1 MTKKRKLMP
10 AIMFYTG
17 DWLKDPAVRC
27 CSLTA
32 RGLWIDMLCLMYESP
47 IRGHLSLASGK
58 PVDATKLARMVGGG
72 VKEVEEL
79 LEELYECG
87 VFSKSDDGIIF
98 SRRMVQDEIVRE
110 QKSRAGSTGMKNRYQ
125 KDDSVIT
132 EPVTSVQQN
141 SNTTSNS
148 CLTPVEYENENEN
161 EYESVSNS
169 ALFSEKKSINYGWS
183 CIPEKRQKSWGKFQR
198 VWIIKIVE
206 NNVNP
211 ELVGLALAA
220 YYKSSEG
227 KGKYWRTPATL
238 IDDEFWLEDRSLW
251 GGNRGE
257 IKFPDSVFDQMKI
270 IKLYCEV
277 STENASKIEKRKE
290 RGDEDSSIAYN
301 IWKKF
306 PDILNRS
313 NT

>member
-27 CSLTA
+27 CSLKA

-79 LEELYECG
+79 LDELYECG

-132 EPVTSVQQN
+132 EPVTESQQN

-169 ALFSEKKSINYGWS
+169 ALFSGN
-183 CIPEKRQKSWGKFQR
+183 
-198 VWIIKIVE
+198 
-206 NNVNP
+206 
-211 ELVGLALAA
+211 ALAA

-227 KGKYWRTPATL
+227 KGKYWRHPDTL

-257 IKFPDSVFDQMKI
+257 IKFPDSVFDQLKI
-270 IKLYCEV
+270 IQLYCEV
-277 STENASKIEKRKE
+277 STENASKIKKRKE